1 MPVISANCLAIYTH
15 NAGSVAKYKIN
26 DSFTSISGL
35 EAGATATDDSGGLPE
50 LVISSSDESFLGFG
64 VIDHDATPEVNVFL
78 DTTLTLVGA
87 ATQSSLELTNTVEDV
102 ARDGSGGT
110 LQESTQDWSVTADG
124 LIQVTSDAGETLFD
138 LARDSKYVMVK
149 FSVDK
154 DGTETEYY
162 GQVLLES
169 VSLSGG
175 VDEIA
180 TYSVTMRGVDKI
192 YKEA

>member
-1 MPVISANCLAIYTH
+1 MAVISANCLAIYTH
-15 NAGSVAKYKIN
+15 NGGSTAKYKIN
-26 DSFTSISGL
+26 DSYTSIANLESG
-35 EAGATATDDSGGLPE
+35 AVSADDSGGLPE
-50 LVISSSDESFLGFG
+50 IVISSSDESFLGFG
-64 VIDHDATPEVNVFL
+64 VIDYDATPDADVHVP
-78 DTTLTLVGA
+78 TTLTLVGA
-87 ATQSSLELTNTVEDV
+87 ATQSTLELTNTVEDV

-124 LIQVTSDAGETLFD
+124 LIQVDSDAGETLFD

-154 DGTETEYY
+154 DGTDTDYY

-180 TYSVTMRGVDKI
+180 TYSVTMRGIDKI
-192 YKEA
+192 YKA